1 MQYVFVLDKDK
12 KPLDPC
18 HPARAR
24 KLLSSGR
31 AAVFCRFPFTIIL
44 MERTQEKSAMHS
56 YRVKIDPGSKNTGLA
71 LIREEDGL
79 VVWAAEIQH
88 RGQIIRDNLLSR
100 RAIRRGRRNRHC
112 RYRPARF
119 DNRRR
124 AKGWLPPSLES
135 RLANIETWVR
145 RLAFKVPLATISTEL
160 VKFDTQLMTN
170 PEISGVAYQQGALV
184 GYEVREYLLEKCGRR
199 CVYCGAQNIPL
210 EIEHIIPKSRGGSSR
225 VSNLTLACEK
235 CNRAKNNLTAAEFG
249 HPEIEKQA
257 KQPLKD
263 ATAVNAIRWELW
275 RRLSALGLPV
285 ECGTGGRTKYNRT
298 RQGLPKTHWL
308 DAACVGK
315 SGENITVSNG
325 LAPILIKACG
335 HGSRQMCRVDKFGFP
350 RTSAK
355 GAKNVFGFQ
364 TGEIVRAVV
373 TKGKKMGTYVGRVA
387 VRTSGFFNIQT
398 DTQVVQGIGWRYCQ
412 SVHKHD
418 GYSYNFRKEMGIPPR
433 N

>member
-418 GYSYNFRKEMGIPPR
+418 GYSYDFRKEMGIPPR

>member
-145 RLAFKVPLATISTEL
+145 RVAFKVPLATISTEL